1 MTLFEQLC
9 YENMVSKWGESNFY
23 TFARSAVDR
32 SRSRT
37 AIWNGDSH
45 SDFQGL
51 AYTVASGIRA
61 GLIGFSQWGADC
73 GGYVRTGNEPSEEL
87 WARWMHHSAFSPTY
101 EIMVGTG
108 HTPWYPPY
116 TSRLVSVLKKTANL
130 HASLLPYIKSYTYQ
144 ASQTGVPLIRA
155 LFLEY
160 PQDPKAFSV
169 ADAYAFGSEFLIAP
183 IVNAGG
189 TRTVYFP
196 SGSSYLEYFN
206 KTAVYAGG
214 TSHKVS
220 LEWEYVPA
228 YVREGAIVP
237 TGDIYQGNQKWAPW
251 KPYLEIEVFPSYN
264 VPNSQFEYYNAFRN
278 ESVMIKAM
286 TNRGAQSVTVAWGDL
301 GANGM
306 LVLYGKQ
313 GPSDITLEGSDGRA
327 TVCGFVS
334 LFD

>member
-1 MTLFEQLC
+1 MA
-9 YENMVSKWGESNFY
+9 SKWGKSGFY
-23 TFARSAVDR
+23 TFARSVVDR
-32 SRSRT
+32 SRSTT

-45 SDFQGL
+45 ADFQGL

-73 GGYVRTGNEPSEEL
+73 GGYTRSGNQPSEEL
-87 WARWMHHSAFSPTY
+87 WARWMHHSTFSPMY

-116 TSRLVSVLKKTANL
+116 TSRLVSILKKTANL
-130 HASLLPYIKSYTYQ
+130 HSSLLPYIKSYTYK
-144 ASQTGVPLIRA
+144 ATQTGVPLVRA

-160 PQDPKAFSV
+160 PNDPKVFEI

-196 SGSSYLEYFN
+196 TGYSYLEYFN
-206 KTAVYAGG
+206 KTTVYRGG
-214 TSHKVS
+214 TSQNFT
-220 LEWEYVPA
+220 LDWEYIPA

-237 TGDIYQGNQKWAPW
+237 TGDIYQGNYKWAAW
-251 KPYLEIEVFPSYN
+251 KPFLEIEVFPSYG
-264 VPNSQFEYYNAFRN
+264 VANSVFEYYNAGKN
-278 ESVMIKAM
+278 
-286 TNRGAQSVTVAWGDL
+286 QSVSITAVADPRSQMVTVTYGDL
-301 GANGM
+301 GYTGTI
-306 LVLYGKQ
+306 LIYGKD
-313 GPSDITLEGSDGRA
+313 GLHNFTLETGGGSV

-334 LFD
+334 LFG